1 MQTGHHADR
10 QGTMQADKA
19 PCRQT
24 RHHAGRQGTM
34 QADKAPGRQTR
45 HHADKPPGSMQNQ
58 REKALVQSRK

>member
-1 MQTGHHADR
+1 MQT
-10 QGTMQADKA
+10 DKA

-24 RHHAGRQGTM
+24 RHHVGRQGTM